1 MEIAYVA
8 KLLAQ
13 GKSVSKIRALH
24 GSHLEPTWGD
34 LTKANLIVTGIES
47 TNQAQLLTA
56 FGGGFAIKDL
66 QLCRNASAHLTK
78 DLLRDVNA
86 AKVRSEE
93 HTSELQS
100 LMRIS
105 YAVFCLQNNKKIKK
119 YE

>member
-1 MEIAYVA
+1 MRISDWSSDVCSSD
-8 KLLAQ
+8 L
-13 GKSVSKIRALH
+13 IRALH

-47 TNQAQLLTA
+47 TNQVQLLTA

-86 AKVRSEE
+86 AKVRYRDRKRGVTGKS
-93 HTSELQS
+93 
-100 LMRIS
+100 
-105 YAVFCLQNNKKIKK
+105 V
-119 YE
+119 

>member
-78 DLLRDVNA
+78 DLLRDEIGRAHVRTPVTNA
-86 AKVRSEE
+86 HLVCRLLPVTQQPTEFTTA
-93 HTSELQS
+93 
-100 LMRIS
+100 
-105 YAVFCLQNNKKIKK
+105 
-119 YE
+119 